1 MAIKPCIDE
10 DAIKNIKYLIK
21 MNRYKEAQ
29 ELGEYLMEGKAAN
42 IEASIAL
49 CIQLLKV
56 YVLQNDGE
64 RFKRLFGLY
73 EEVLEKHE
81 NPYVQTEVSMMLG
94 HYYMHICHNYEDCIQ
109 HYQQTIS
116 LAFQHHY
123 HLQLVVGINNL
134 TAALEKQ
141 NVPVQTIYQFL
152 KFSMI
157 VAEKM
162 NDQNSISYVEG
173 HLMYFRIM
181 TILRKFD
188 NVKQKIR
195 LFLEKDLNNM
205 TRVRVLNALQYC
217 QYAAGEY
224 IKSLE
229 TSKEALAV
237 MEQDVTLKDYVGGY
251 ENIYKTMMLAAK
263 AMDLPVYKE
272 YERQYE
278 YYRKLGE
285 IKKQLTLHASVV
297 SYVNEPDYQKWEVFS
312 RTVEST
318 HGTFILIKHPDLPSI
333 LPPLKQQ
340 HSLIWTTLTNS
351 YGIFIP
357 SLLSEQQ
364 VNALL
369 TPLVETKCYSCCHTN
384 LEGSTSRDYYHL
396 LQAQLYYKERT

>member
-1 MAIKPCIDE
+1 MVIKPCIDE

-29 ELGEYLMEGKAAN
+29 ELGEYMLEGKPHIN
-42 IEASIAL
+42 EGSIAL

-56 YVLQNDGE
+56 YVLLNDGQSF
-64 RFKRLFGLY
+64 RRLFGLY
-73 EEVLEKHE
+73 EEVLKTHE
-81 NPYVQTEVSMMLG
+81 NPFVQTEVNMMLG

-109 HYQQTIS
+109 HYQQAIS
-116 LAFQHHY
+116 LAFQYHY
-123 HLQLVVGINNL
+123 HLRLVVAINNL

-188 NVKQKIR
+188 NVKRKIA
-195 LFLEKDLNNM
+195 LFLEGDLNNM

-229 TSKEALAV
+229 TSKLALAIL
-237 MEQDVTLKDYVGGY
+237 EQDDTLTEYVGGY

-263 AMDLPVYKE
+263 AMNQPEHAE
-272 YERQYE
+272 YERKYE
-278 YYRKLGE
+278 HYRQLGE
-285 IKKQLTLHASVV
+285 LKKKMTIDTSTV
-297 SYVNEPDYQKWEVFS
+297 SYANEPDYRKWEEFS
-312 RTVEST
+312 RAIEST
-318 HGTFILIKHPDLPSI
+318 PGTFILIKHPDLPSI

-340 HSLIWTTLTNS
+340 NPLIWTTLTNS
-351 YGIFIP
+351 YGMFIP
-357 SLLSEQQ
+357 DLLSEQQ

-369 TPLVETKCYSCCHTN
+369 TPVIEPNCYSCCHTN
-384 LEGSTSRDYYHL
+384 LEGSTNRDYYHL
-396 LQAQLYYKERT
+396 LQARLYYKERT